1 MKNKY
6 PDLWLFFYLFSRSIF
21 LISILSL
28 AGIFLGQIISF
39 FKTGSHIY
47 FSKDDIYFVIKVG
60 CGVGGMLGS
69 GLWLLARVEFYFKNK
84 K

>member
-1 MKNKY
+1 MVI
-6 PDLWLFFYLFSRSIF
+6 LLSFFKKH
-21 LISILSL
+21 ISNIYTQSCRD
-28 AGIFLGQIISF
+28 FLGQIISF

-47 FSKDDIYFVIKVG
+47 FSRDDIYFVIKVG
-60 CGVGGMLGS
+60 CGLGGMLGS